1 MKKLLPALL
10 KDQQGATVVEYG
22 LIIALVVLG
31 AMLGMDSFATAAID
45 LLESVASTAS
55 AAMSA

>member
-1 MKKLLPALL
+1 MKKLLPALF
-10 KDQQGATVVEYG
+10 KNQQGATVVEYG

-31 AMLGMDSFATAAID
+31 AMLGMDSFAKAAID

-55 AAMSA
+55 TTMSG